1 MDDDFGYDGGDGGF
15 DDFSDSGMD
24 FVGGEQMSFD
34 DLETD
39 SFEIEDSMEIDDVQ
53 YEQMSF
59 DDLEIDNMEID
70 DFEDD
75 SFDLNDSDSF
85 DDVQDEQ
92 FSLEE
97 MDFTDNIENDM
108 EISEDI
114 PELNDVGDDD
124 LFDEDAPELP
134 GLDEMDEE
142 ELFDEDAPE
151 LPGLDEMDE
160 EELFDEDA
168 PELPG
173 LDEMDEA
180 EPEIPDEIPDELP
193 EETESSAMQDM
204 AEYMSSHN
212 YGRED
217 YAEYSRDPEYQA
229 INDRL
234 LAEDGLDPVDYNEG
248 RDYMAEMTEYMSEHN
263 YGMDDYAEYSQD
275 PQYQEINNGL
285 LAAEG
290 IEPPDYNEGRDY
302 QAEMTEYM
310 SEHNYGMDDYAE
322 YSQDPEYQEINNG
335 LLAAEGIEPPDYE
348 ALASE
353 NNAEE
358 FPAEGEFTEDF
369 NDFPSEELNDTPNE
383 FTETPEDEII
393 EVTDNFGDE
402 IKEPELPDE
411 YDDTPDDNVFDL
423 DGDDQID
430 TGEETP
436 DINADDIWDENS
448 DLNDDE
454 MYDPDDI
461 TPEVT
466 EENDISSDDVTDE
479 TDDVT
484 DDVDDEVE
492 SDNHVEDTKDIEET
506 ETDSE
511 IIEAE
516 DVTDDIT
523 EEETE
528 IPGDFSHIFGKDE
541 FEDIVKLDKPDFYE
555 SGNFYE
561 QGINE
566 FGFEGTCGPTS
577 QANAINTLL
586 GTNEFTE
593 NKVLSVAVEN
603 DICETGSLDPADN
616 GGTTTDQ
623 FMELYDKMNEK
634 LDGRLNV
641 ERFDYDNAL
650 SVEQMAEKLDEGA
663 VLNIAV
669 DADTL
674 WDQNFHI
681 PGELGQDKCTDHW
694 ITVTGVD
701 RNADG
706 SIAGFSI
713 IDSGGGETYAD
724 VEKYERMCFGE
735 PGREMID
742 PTCIAVSKNPE
753 FAEPSNEI
761 PTEAISGGRLPGAS
775 DVVYVSPTDSQ
786 RIIRRPTTGRYT

>member
-1 MDDDFGYDGGDGGF
+1 MDDDFGYDGGNESF
-15 DDFSDSGMD
+15 DDYSDSGMD
-24 FVGGEQMSFD
+24 FDGGEQMSFD

-39 SFEIEDSMEIDDVQ
+39 SFEIEDSMEVDDVQ

-59 DDLEIDNMEID
+59 DDLELDS
-70 DFEDD
+70 FEDD
-75 SFDLNDSDSF
+75 S
-85 DDVQDEQ
+85 
-92 FSLEE
+92 LEI
-97 MDFTDNIENDM
+97 DASM
-108 EISEDI
+108 EA
-114 PELNDVGDDD
+114 DDD
-124 LFDEDAPELP
+124 LFEQMSVDEMDLSDDIMDNMDISDDIPEFDDVDEDFIFEDDAPELP
-134 GLDEMDEE
+134 GLDETDDE

-151 LPGLDEMDE
+151 LIGLDEMDE
-160 EELFDEDA
+160 T
-168 PELPG
+168 
-173 LDEMDEA
+173 
-180 EPEIPDEIPDELP
+180 EPEIPDEITDELP
-193 EETESSAMQDM
+193 EEVPSESSAMDDM
-204 AEYMSSHN
+204 ATYMSEHN
-212 YGRED
+212 YGKDD
-217 YAEYSRDPEYQA
+217 YAEYSQDPEYQE
-229 INDRL
+229 INNGL
-234 LAEDGLDPVDYNEG
+234 LAEEGIEPPDYNEG

-263 YGMDDYAEYSQD
+263 YG
-275 PQYQEINNGL
+275 
-285 LAAEG
+285 
-290 IEPPDYNEGRDY
+290 R
-302 QAEMTEYM
+302 
-310 SEHNYGMDDYAE
+310 DDYAE

-335 LLAAEGIEPPDYE
+335 LLAEEGIEPPDYE
-348 ALASE
+348 TLASE
-353 NNAEE
+353 NS
-358 FPAEGEFTEDF
+358 T
-369 NDFPSEELNDTPNE
+369 EELNDFSDEGLN
-383 FTETPEDEII
+383 ETPDDEMT
-393 EVTDNFGDE
+393 EVTDNFSDE
-402 IKEPELPDE
+402 TEVPEIPDE
-411 YDDTPDDNVFDL
+411 SDDAPDDNVFDL
-423 DGDDQID
+423 DGDEQID
-430 TGEETP
+430 TGETPDEFTETP
-436 DINADDIWDENS
+436 DIYNDDIWDENS
-448 DLNDDE
+448 DIIEDE

-461 TPEVT
+461 APEVT
-466 EENDISSDDVTDE
+466 EENEITSDDV

-484 DDVDDEVE
+484 DDVDEEVE
-492 SDNHVEDTKDIEET
+492 SDNNVEDTKDIEEA

-511 IIEAE
+511 IAEAE
-516 DVTDDIT
+516 DITDDIT
-523 EEETE
+523 EEEAE

-555 SGNFYE
+555 SGSFYE

-566 FGFEGTCGPTS
+566 FGYEGTCGPTS
-577 QANAINTLL
+577 QANAINSLL

-634 LDGRLNV
+634 LDGRLSV
-641 ERFDYDNAL
+641 ERFDFDNAL

-753 FAEPSNEI
+753 FQEPSDKI
-761 PTEAISGGRLPGAS
+761 PPEAISGGRLPGAS

-786 RIIRRPTTGRYT
+786 RIIRRPTTGRYS